1 MPAHSLAA
9 AGAMKPRR
17 IWVSLSQV
25 TQFSHLADFL
35 LSSSSISPMA
45 TSRGRM
51 PEAAWKENRTI
62 PFSIGKEKPTW
73 YPKRKN
79 HT

>member
-1 MPAHSLAA
+1 
-9 AGAMKPRR
+9 MKPRW
-17 IWVSLSQV
+17 IEVSLSQV
-25 TQFSHLADFL
+25 TQFSHLPDFL
-35 LSSSSISPMA
+35 PSSSSIPPMA
-45 TSRGRM
+45 TSTGRM

-62 PFSIGKEKPTW
+62 PFSIGKEKLIW